1 MPARSNQ
8 VDSTRDW
15 VQARELLSD
24 VETPKEL
31 AELSSCEDRI
41 AKLAWFSSDLV
52 FQKHLRGF
60 LVISF

>member
-1 MPARSNQ
+1 M
-8 VDSTRDW
+8 DSTRDW

-41 AKLAWFSSDLV
+41 AKLAGFSSDLV